1 MSGYKFMLKDRN
13 KFRGGIAFDIT
24 DQLPS
29 GIVKIENLSGIEIL
43 TIEITIRKSKV
54 LVAEIYKHSSLVKP
68 ILLLI
73 LKPL

>member
-29 GIVKIENLSGIEIL
+29 RIVKIENLPGTEIL
-43 TIEITIRKSKV
+43 TIEITIRKSKI
-54 LVAEIYKHSSLVKP
+54 LVPGIYKHSSLVKP